1 MRKKFMRELAALG
14 LPGGPPR
21 ETPTAPV
28 TEADLA
34 PLPGP
39 AQRYL
44 RFMGVV
50 DRPRDSSF
58 RVGFT
63 GRFRT
68 ARDARWMRCEAW
80 QYDSRM
86 PVARIFHIRLRM
98 GGLVPVLGRDTYVDG
113 HGRMLI
119 RVLDAITV
127 GDGHGE
133 EFDVG
138 ELVTYLN
145 DGIMIAPSMLL
156 VPDVEWSPVDAST
169 FDVALTDRGHTVAA
183 RVSVDER
190 GAPVD
195 FSTTDRFAADPH
207 DAAKLVR
214 ARWTTPMEGWHD
226 VGGGRR
232 LWKRGQAVWH
242 LPEGE
247 FAYADFTPIAG
258 SLVFNVKP
266 GE

>member
-1 MRKKFMRELAALG
+1 MRKKFTRELAALG
-14 LPGGPPR
+14 LPGGLPR
-21 ETPTAPV
+21 ETAAPPV

-34 PLPGP
+34 SLPGP

-68 ARDARWMRCEAW
+68 ARDARWMRCEVW

-119 RVLDAITV
+119 REA
-127 GDGHGE
+127 
-133 EFDVG
+133 
-138 ELVTYLN
+138 
-145 DGIMIAPSMLL
+145 
-156 VPDVEWSPVDAST
+156 
-169 FDVALTDRGHTVAA
+169 
-183 RVSVDER
+183 
-190 GAPVD
+190 
-195 FSTTDRFAADPH
+195 
-207 DAAKLVR
+207 VR
-214 ARWTTPMEGWHD
+214 
-226 VGGGRR
+226 
-232 LWKRGQAVWH
+232 
-242 LPEGE
+242 
-247 FAYADFTPIAG
+247 
-258 SLVFNVKP
+258 
-266 GE
+266 

>member
-1 MRKKFMRELAALG
+1 MAALG
-14 LPGGPPR
+14 LPGGPPGK
-21 ETPTAPV
+21 PAAPV

-50 DRPRDSSF
+50 RSSEGLVVPRRLHGPF
-58 RVGFT
+58 PPHGT
-63 GRFRT
+63 GRTVDEVRGV
-68 ARDARWMRCEAW
+68 AVR
-80 QYDSRM
+80 QPQ

-156 VPDVEWSPVDAST
+156 VPAVEWSPVDAST

-258 SLVFNVKP
+258 SLAFNVKP